1 MRLEPILT
9 AFFGDQRW
17 SIAEYD
23 GNTAAENYDRL
34 RWGGPAPKPSLA
46 DLLALAERDEVKPR
60 RPLTREAVRLALA
73 GLTAQQRNTLLAELV
88 VERVLSEPRWARR
101 LGVMLDGDEV
111 AVAAAAAPVS

>member
-9 AFFGDQRW
+9 AFFGDQLW

-34 RWGGPAPKPSLA
+34 RWGGPAPKPTLA
-46 DLLALAERDEVKPR
+46 DLLALAGRDEAKPR
-60 RPLTREAVRLALA
+60 RPLTREAVRQALA
-73 GLTAQQRNTLLAELV
+73 GLTAQQRNTLIAELV

-111 AVAAAAAPVS
+111 ATETLPARV